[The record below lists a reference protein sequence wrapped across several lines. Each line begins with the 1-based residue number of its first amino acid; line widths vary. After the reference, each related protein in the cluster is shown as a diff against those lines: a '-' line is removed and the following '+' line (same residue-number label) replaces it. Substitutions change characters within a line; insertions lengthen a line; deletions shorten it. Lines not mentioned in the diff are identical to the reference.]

1 MFILMTEKPVNTFRG
16 KTRRRLLAPLAFAVP
31 LLLSP
36 AASST
41 TAKISVEELVAKH
54 LESIGSAK
62 NREAVTSR
70 IIAGTSLVIF
80 RTAPTGQAGGKAV
93 LASEGI
99 KSLIGMSFQ
108 SPVYPREEFGF
119 NGTGFVAAFVTPGV
133 RSSLGSFLMIHDLVF
148 KQGLMGGTLSSAW
161 PLLDLASRNP
171 RLEYAGT
178 KKINSQSLHELKYS
192 PRGGSDLQMS
202 LYFDETTFQHVRTE
216 YRRVVPAP
224 TGERAY
230 GNVQERESRYKM
242 VEEFSNFRL
251 EGGLTLPHTYKIEF
265 TADSQ
270 SGTFLAEWTMNLTQ
284 FVFNQKI
291 DPSSFSINAQ

>member
-1 MFILMTEKPVNTFRG
+1 MTEKPVNTVRG

-36 AASST
+36 PASST

-70 IIAGTSLVIF
+70 IIAGTSFVIF

-119 NGTGFVAAFVTPGV
+119 NGSGFVAAFVTPGV

-178 KKINSQSLHELKYS
+178 RKINSQSLHELKYS
-192 PRGGSDLQMS
+192 PRGGSDLQMT

-216 YRRVVPAP
+216 YRRIVPAP
-224 TGERAY
+224 TGDRAY
-230 GNVQERESRYKM
+230 GNVQERESRYKL
-242 VEEFSNFRL
+242 VEEFSNFKL

-270 SGTFLAEWTMNLTQ
+270 SGTFLAEWTMSLTQ